1 MVTLHMRLIV
11 AFRLPLL
18 GIEVRAEALVYKSLK
33 YLVAILSMV

>member
-11 AFRLPLL
+11 TFWLPLL
-18 GIEVRAEALVYKSLK
+18 DIVVRAEALVYKSLK